1 LFGLIVMILSDRY
14 VLSNRFEIYCGN
26 KTRGPESAPP
36 LANNVSGA
44 AAVYRNLQAVFVPDE
59 EFGRAEK
66 KRFIVCD
73 REYTSLTLVQTLL
86 QQGFYC
92 IGTCCPSRLGFPMTI
107 AWPPKTRVQRG
118 AYTMARLKTNPDI
131 QALAWRDSGNVYFLA
146 SGASSEP
153 RTVLR
158 RSKRGPESMEVPCP
172 AFVDVYNQR
181 MNGADVHDQMRL
193 QQYPLQGTIRFRK
206 YYKSIAL
213 GLIDIIVNMFIIHTT
228 TAKKNGRTPLT
239 HGQFR
244 SLLSQQLCELSMDD
258 LLTDANDYG
267 IEGPDDDGSSN
278 DGDDILDELQGAPLY
293 VPSTEHILLTTL
305 ERKPDGKLNGKSCTV
320 CSYLRSAER
329 IERTRQTV
337 TYCKQCTANHVNH
350 QCVFL
355 CTKPRFLLGGL
366 SCSEFYHNVWKC
378 KKPAKTKTK

>member
-1 LFGLIVMILSDRY
+1 
-14 VLSNRFEIYCGN
+14 
-26 KTRGPESAPP
+26 
-36 LANNVSGA
+36 
-44 AAVYRNLQAVFVPDE
+44 
-59 EFGRAEK
+59 
-66 KRFIVCD
+66 
-73 REYTSLTLVQTLL
+73 
-86 QQGFYC
+86 
-92 IGTCCPSRLGFPMTI
+92 
-107 AWPPKTRVQRG
+107 
-118 AYTMARLKTNPDI
+118 
-131 QALAWRDSGNVYFLA
+131 
-146 SGASSEP
+146 
-153 RTVLR
+153 
-158 RSKRGPESMEVPCP
+158 MEVPCP